1 MISHLSHTF
10 FPDPSFFRF
19 PRFAQLRYQGRAD
32 TRLRLTNV
40 ESFDLPGQVQIGF
53 DAHGT
58 LANPIIRGSVMAD
71 DARLSSPVTGMSL
84 TSVNIRG
91 AFGGSKLVLSSL
103 SGMSKGG
110 GKVTGSGSFDFSGAG
125 IGIDLSLQADNAV
138 LLNRDDIGANVT
150 GPLTIRSSGSGGVI
164 SGDVQ
169 LVRSRFTLGKANAV
183 AEIPELKVIE
193 KIGRAHV

>member
-1 MISHLSHTF
+1 MRISDWSSDVCSSDLAVIVSGGKTIGRAQARLSPLSEGYILDRLSHA
-10 FPDPSFFRF
+10 PL
-19 PRFAQLRYQGRAD
+19 FAQLRYEGPAD
-32 TRLRLTNV
+32 TLWRLTNV
-40 ESFDLPGQVQIGF
+40 ETFDLTGPVQIGF

-138 LLNRDDIGANVT
+138 LLNRDDIGAKVT
-150 GPLTIRSSGSGGVI
+150 GPLTIRSSGSG
-164 SGDVQ
+164 
-169 LVRSRFTLGKANAV
+169 RSEG
-183 AEIPELKVIE
+183 
-193 KIGRAHV
+193 

>member
-1 MISHLSHTF
+1 
-10 FPDPSFFRF
+10 
-19 PRFAQLRYQGRAD
+19 
-32 TRLRLTNV
+32 
-40 ESFDLPGQVQIGF
+40 
-53 DAHGT
+53 
-58 LANPIIRGSVMAD
+58 MAD

-138 LLNRDDIGANVT
+138 ILNRDDIGA
-150 GPLTIRSSGSGGVI
+150 RSEESRGGKE
-164 SGDVQ
+164 GGRTW
-169 LVRSRFTLGKANAV
+169 RSRWGA
-183 AEIPELKVIE
+183 
-193 KIGRAHV
+193 

>member
-1 MISHLSHTF
+1 
-10 FPDPSFFRF
+10 
-19 PRFAQLRYQGRAD
+19 
-32 TRLRLTNV
+32 
-40 ESFDLPGQVQIGF
+40 
-53 DAHGT
+53 
-58 LANPIIRGSVMAD
+58 MAD

-169 LVRSRFTLGKANAV
+169 LVRSRFTLAQANAV
-183 AEIPELKVIE
+183 AAIPELKELGRESSKEIE
-193 KIGRAHV
+193 R